1 MRVIFSRLNLEN
13 PHPIPLLCKER
24 VKKFESRLKLHLLS
38 VRRYDLHHTRR
49 GLSLCNLYH
58 MSTLRPT
65 RPRRAERI
73 RLALEARAEAVF
85 TSRHSPFHYLGGI
98 ILFQMGIVLVTGIYL
113 LIFYETSMESAYE
126 SVESLARDQWYAG
139 GIMRSLHRYASDGM
153 VLTLILHVLRM
164 VWTGRF
170 RDHRWLAWVS
180 GVGLLLVVLIE
191 GISGYWMVWDQQ
203 AQLLAVKTVEFL
215 DALPFFGEPLSR
227 AFLVNEGVSSIFF
240 FIMLFLH
247 LVLPLA
253 LGLFFWFHVS
263 RISRPA
269 YWPPARMAWA
279 LGLMLLALSLVKP
292 ALSNPPADLR
302 LLPTEVAFDWFY
314 LFLYPVFDLLSPR
327 WAWVALVLGFL
338 VFALVPWILKAP
350 IRAKAEVKLR
360 ACDGCALC
368 HEDCP
373 YEAITMRPRS
383 DGRLY
388 ALEAAVVPER
398 CAGCGICTGACDRM
412 AINLPWLHSKAI
424 RREIRR
430 LLAHEGLPSPASRR
444 VPASP
449 AGRESSTGNGSQ
461 PPSETLLPGSDTSP
475 AILLFLCEYSVP
487 PGIQGQQTALM
498 NTPPLC
504 KGRLGGV
511 ELREALPPP
520 SPSFDKLRTG
530 TYKGGEAISLRTGAL
545 SGMPNVR
552 VLALPCIGMV
562 HPRFIERALRQG
574 AEGVFLCGCRMGD
587 CRYREGNTWLEARL
601 SGLRPPVMKEDID
614 RARVRVAWLDA
625 RQEETLRRA
634 LEEFSDYLSRH
645 RSAYLVG
652 QATAPAPSSVGQPTP
667 DGIGVAAV
675 TESFFLSPGGR
686 GQR

>member
-1 MRVIFSRLNLEN
+1 
-13 PHPIPLLCKER
+13 
-24 VKKFESRLKLHLLS
+24 
-38 VRRYDLHHTRR
+38 
-49 GLSLCNLYH
+49 
-58 MSTLRPT
+58 MSTFHPNA
-65 RPRRAERI
+65 AERI
-73 RLALEARAEAVF
+73 RLTVEAWAEAVF
-85 TSRHSPFHYLGGI
+85 TSRYSPFHYLGGI

-113 LIFYETSMESAYE
+113 LIFYETSLEGAYE
-126 SVESLARDQWYAG
+126 SVESLTRDQWYAG

-180 GVGLLLVVLIE
+180 GAGLLLVVLIE
-191 GISGYWMVWDQQ
+191 GVSGYWMVWDQQ

-302 LLPTEVAFDWFY
+302 LLPAEVAFDWFY

-327 WAWVALVLGFL
+327 WAWVALGLGFL
-338 VFALVPWILKAP
+338 LFAIVPWTLRMPGREKAV
-350 IRAKAEVKLR
+350 VKLR

-383 DGRLY
+383 DGRHY
-388 ALEAAVVPER
+388 ALEAVVVPER
-398 CAGCGICTGACDRM
+398 CASCGICTGACDRM

-424 RREIRR
+424 RRDIRR
-430 LLAHEGLPSPASRR
+430 LLAHEGLPSPAS
-444 VPASP
+444 
-449 AGRESSTGNGSQ
+449 GNGSH
-461 PPSETLLPGSDTSP
+461 PSLPDRIGTGETRLPESDASP
-475 AILLFLCEYSVP
+475 VIFLFLCECSVP
-487 PGIQGQQTALM
+487 VTDNGHA
-498 NTPPLC
+498 C
-504 KGRLGGV
+504 
-511 ELREALPPP
+511 LPH
-520 SPSFDKLRTG
+520 
-530 TYKGGEAISLRTGAL
+530 
-545 SGMPNVR
+545 VR
-552 VLALPCIGMV
+552 VLTLPCIGMV

-587 CRYREGNTWLEARL
+587 CQYREGNAWLEARL
-601 SGLRPPVMKEDID
+601 SGLRPPMMKEEID

-625 RQEETLRRA
+625 RQGDDLRRA
-634 LEEFSDYLSRH
+634 LEEFSDCLIRH
-645 RSAYLVG
+645 RRAD
-652 QATAPAPSSVGQPTP
+652 PAGRPTP
-667 DGIGVAAV
+667 DGIGAGAAATPLVGRPSVAAK
-675 TESFFLSPGGR
+675 ELGER
-686 GQR
+686 